1 MRRRQDADTDMKIAV
16 DDIHA
21 SPADLQFIE
30 EVSVLNLTL
39 ADRREAQ
46 YSLPGPLHV
55 HVTHFRSGAD
65 LIFSGTVQGELI
77 GICSRCV
84 EEYTSPIAR
93 EFSVILSPQLGATHR
108 EVELSAEELS
118 AGFYSEEHI
127 DLSALIQEEVLLA
140 LPSQPLCREHCR
152 GLCAQCGTNLNVES
166 CGCRPL
172 WRDPRLAV
180 LSTLRLPSQR

>member
-1 MRRRQDADTDMKIAV
+1 MRIAV
-16 DDIHA
+16 DDIHT
-21 SPADLQFIE
+21 SPVDIQFVE
-30 EVSVLNLTL
+30 EVSELNRIL
-39 ADRREAQ
+39 ADSSEAK
-46 YSLPGPLHV
+46 YSLPVPLQV
-55 HVTHFRSGAD
+55 HLTHFRSGED
-65 LIFSGTVQGELI
+65 LIFSGTVQGELV

-84 EEYTSPIAR
+84 EEYTSPIER

-127 DLSALIQEEVLLA
+127 DLSALIHEETLLA
-140 LPSQPLCREHCR
+140 LPSQPLCRENCR
-152 GLCAQCGTNLNVES
+152 GLCAQCGTNLNAES
-166 CGCRPL
+166 CACRPL